1 MISLKIA
8 FMLVALGLTLTA
20 WTQPSPESSSARV
33 PILVELFTSE
43 GCSSCPPADVFL
55 QKLDRQPIPGAQ
67 MIVLSE
73 HVDYWDHDGWRDP
86 NSSHLLT
93 ERQTIYARRLTSD
106 QVYTPQMVVDGAG
119 GFVGTSQTKADAA
132 FKKALNSTKVNVQ
145 LSSVTVDSADAL
157 RAHVEVPALSAGIGR
172 SNAEVYVAIALDHV
186 ESQVSAG
193 ENNGRRL
200 THTAVVQNLT
210 KIGSVRREQGL
221 IKDIQLKLTSRM
233 NSGSLRLVAFIQE
246 PDQGRV
252 LGATVQSVGA
262 KP

>member
-1 MISLKIA
+1 MIFLRIP
-8 FMLVALGLTLTA
+8 FLILVAPALALMA
-20 WTQPSPESSSARV
+20 WTQSSLENSSARI

-86 NSSHLLT
+86 NSSPLLT

-106 QVYTPQMVVDGAG
+106 EVYTPQMVVDGAS
-119 GFVGTSQTKADAA
+119 GFVGSNQLKAQAA
-132 FKKALNSTKVNVQ
+132 FEKALSSNKIDMR
-145 LSSVTVDSADAL
+145 LSSVSIDSTDIL
-157 RAHVEVPALSAGIGR
+157 RAHVEVPALPAGSGR
-172 SNAEVYVAIALDHV
+172 SKAEVYLAIALDHV

-193 ENNGRRL
+193 ENNGHRL

-210 KIGSVRREQGL
+210 KVGVVRKEQAL
-221 IKDIQLKLTSRM
+221 IKDVQLKLTSKM
-233 NSGSLRLVAFIQE
+233 NSENLRLVAFVQE
-246 PDQGRV
+246 PGQGSV
-252 LGATVQSVGA
+252 LGATVQSVGTR
-262 KP
+262 